1 MNDSTNL
8 LSLEGLVFEAT
19 EINLDRHV
27 LSITLNRPEKR
38 NAINTVMGNEIA
50 YALSYASQESNV
62 RVVIIQAKGEVFC
75 AGGDL
80 ASMSGQVEETVST
93 VPKIGG
99 FDSISLLIR
108 NINKPVICKIQGSVY
123 AGALLMVSNATHA
136 IAVNEAKFAA
146 PEIKRGIWPF
156 MVMAGL
162 FRVMP
167 KRQGL
172 DFIMRGEAIDAMTA
186 EKYGLITQAVGKD
199 ELDQTVNKLA
209 TDFANLPPKTMKMGL
224 AAYNR
229 QDAMAFDDALPYLKE
244 QLAKCLQAEDAKEGI
259 AAFFEKREPQWK
271 GGKNES

>member
-19 EINLDRHV
+19 EIKIDGHV

-136 IAVNEAKFAA
+136 IAVNEVKFAA

-224 AAYNR
+224 EAYNR
-229 QDAMAFDDALPYLKE
+229 QDAMAFDEALP
-244 QLAKCLQAEDAKEGI
+244 
-259 AAFFEKREPQWK
+259 
-271 GGKNES
+271 

>member
-19 EINLDRHV
+19 EINLDGHI

-50 YALSYASQESNV
+50 YALSYAAQESNV

-93 VPKIGG
+93 VPKTGG

-136 IAVNEAKFAA
+136 IAVNDAKFAA

-172 DFIMRGEAIDAMTA
+172 DFIMRGEVIDAMTA
-186 EKYGLITQAVGKD
+186 EKYGLITRAVGKE

-209 TDFANLPPKTMKMGL
+209 TDFANLPPNTMKMGL
-224 AAYNR
+224 EAYNR

-259 AAFFEKREPQWK
+259 AAFFEKREPKWK

>member
-50 YALSYASQESNV
+50 YALSYALQESNV

-186 EKYGLITQAVGKD
+186 EKYGLITQAVAQD

-259 AAFFEKREPQWK
+259 AAFFEKREPKWK

>member
-19 EINLDRHV
+19 EINLDQHV

-50 YALSYASQESNV
+50 YALSYALQESNV

-186 EKYGLITQAVGKD
+186 EKYGLITQAVAKD

-209 TDFANLPPKTMKMGL
+209 TDLANLPPKTMKMGL
-224 AAYNR
+224 EAYNR

-259 AAFFEKREPQWK
+259 AAFLEKREPQWK

>member
-19 EINLDRHV
+19 EINLDGHI

-50 YALSYASQESNV
+50 YALSYAAQESNV

-93 VPKIGG
+93 VPKTGG

-136 IAVNEAKFAA
+136 IAVNDAKFAA

-172 DFIMRGEAIDAMTA
+172 DFIMRGEVIDAMTA
-186 EKYGLITQAVGKD
+186 EKYGLITRAVAKD

-224 AAYNR
+224 EAYNR

-259 AAFFEKREPQWK
+259 AAFFEKREPKWK

>member
-19 EINLDRHV
+19 EIKIHGHV

-50 YALSYASQESNV
+50 YALSYALQEKNI

-80 ASMSGQVEETVST
+80 ASMSGKVEETTST
-93 VPKIGG
+93 VPKTGG

-108 NINKPVICKIQGSVY
+108 NLNKPVICKIQGSVY

-136 IAVNEAKFAA
+136 VAVDDAKFAA

-186 EKYGLITQAVGKD
+186 EKYGLITQAVPKD
-199 ELDQTVNKLA
+199 ELDQTVHKLA
-209 TDFANLPPKTMKMGL
+209 NDFANLPPNTMKMGL
-224 AAYNR
+224 EAYNR
-229 QDAMAFDDALPYLKE
+229 QDSMAFDEALPYLNE
-244 QLAKCLQAEDAKEGI
+244 QLTKCLEAEDAKEGI
-259 AAFFEKREPQWK
+259 AAFFEKREPKWK
-271 GGKNES
+271 SGKDKS

>member
-8 LSLEGLVFEAT
+8 LSLEGLVFEST

-50 YALSYASQESNV
+50 YALSYALQESNV

-186 EKYGLITQAVGKD
+186 EKYGLITQAVAQD

>member
-259 AAFFEKREPQWK
+259 AAFFEKREPKWK
-271 GGKNES
+271 GGKNAS

>member
-1 MNDSTNL
+1 MNDSKKNI
-8 LSLEGLVFEAT
+8 SLKGLVFEAT
-19 EINLDRHV
+19 EITIDGHV

-50 YALSYASQESNV
+50 YALSYALQEKNI
-62 RVVIIQAKGEVFC
+62 RVVVIKAKGKVFC

-80 ASMSGQVEETVST
+80 ATMSGKVPETTST

-99 FDSISLLIR
+99 FDSISSLIR
-108 NINKPVICKIQGSVY
+108 NLNKPVICKIQGSVY

-136 IAVNEAKFAA
+136 ISVDDAKFAA

-172 DFIMRGEAIDAMTA
+172 DFIMRGEEIDAITA
-186 EKYGLITQAVGKD
+186 EKYGLITQAVPKD
-199 ELDQTVNKLA
+199 ELDLCVDELA
-209 TDFANLPPKTMKMGL
+209 NDFANLPPNTMKMGL
-224 AAYNR
+224 EAYNQ
-229 QDAMAFDDALPYLKE
+229 QDSMAFDEALPYLNV
-244 QLAKCLQAEDAKEGI
+244 QLEECLESEDAKEGI
-259 AAFFEKREPQWK
+259 AAFFEKRQPKWMRK
-271 GGKNES
+271 DNES

>member
-50 YALSYASQESNV
+50 YALSYALQESNV

-146 PEIKRGIWPF
+146 PEINRGIWPF

-186 EKYGLITQAVGKD
+186 EKYGLITQAVAQD

-259 AAFFEKREPQWK
+259 AAFFEKREPKWK

>member
-19 EINLDRHV
+19 EINLDGHI

-93 VPKIGG
+93 VPKTGG

-136 IAVNEAKFAA
+136 IAVNDAKFAA

-172 DFIMRGEAIDAMTA
+172 DFIMRGEVIDAMTA
-186 EKYGLITQAVGKD
+186 EKYGLITRAVAKE

-209 TDFANLPPKTMKMGL
+209 TDFANLPPNTMKMGL
-224 AAYNR
+224 EAYNR
-229 QDAMAFDDALPYLKE
+229 QDAMEFDDALPYLKE

-259 AAFFEKREPQWK
+259 AAFFEKREPKWK

>member
-19 EINLDRHV
+19 EINLDGHI

-50 YALSYASQESNV
+50 YALSYAAQESNV

-93 VPKIGG
+93 VPKTGG

-136 IAVNEAKFAA
+136 FAVNDAKFAA

-172 DFIMRGEAIDAMTA
+172 DFIMRGEVIDAMTA
-186 EKYGLITQAVGKD
+186 EKYGLITRAVGKE

-209 TDFANLPPKTMKMGL
+209 TDFANLPPNTMKMGL
-224 AAYNR
+224 EAYNR

-259 AAFFEKREPQWK
+259 AAFFEKREPKWK

>member
-123 AGALLMVSNATHA
+123 AGALLLVSNATHA

-259 AAFFEKREPQWK
+259 AAFFEKREPKWK
-271 GGKNES
+271 GGKNAS

>member
-19 EINLDRHV
+19 EINLDGYI

-93 VPKIGG
+93 VPKTGG

-136 IAVNEAKFAA
+136 IAVNDAKFAA

-172 DFIMRGEAIDAMTA
+172 DFIMRGEVIDAMTA
-186 EKYGLITQAVGKD
+186 EKYGLITRAVAKE

-209 TDFANLPPKTMKMGL
+209 TDFANLPPNTMKMGL
-224 AAYNR
+224 EAYNR

-259 AAFFEKREPQWK
+259 AAFFEKREPKWK

>member
-93 VPKIGG
+93 VPEIGG

-123 AGALLMVSNATHA
+123 AGALLIVSNATHA
-136 IAVNEAKFAA
+136 IAVDDAKFAA

-229 QDAMAFDDALPYLKE
+229 QDAMAFDDSLPYLKE

-259 AAFFEKREPQWK
+259 AAFFEKREPKWK